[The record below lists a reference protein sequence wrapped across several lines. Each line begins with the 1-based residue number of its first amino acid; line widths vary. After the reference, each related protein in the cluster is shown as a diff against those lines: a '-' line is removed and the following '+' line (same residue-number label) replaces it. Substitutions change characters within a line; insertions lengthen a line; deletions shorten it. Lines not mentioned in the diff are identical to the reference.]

1 MKLTSK
7 SVKPAYD
14 IPAQKNIHV
23 TPDLES
29 VIPYGKWKDAVL
41 GDVQKADPNYYK
53 WLVNEGMISKWFL
66 YKDAQQKIKP
76 IDNTGNLRVGNRTYI
91 GLRVIEEHCKPSE
104 WL

>member
-7 SVKPAYD
+7 SVKPLYKETVV
-14 IPAQKNIHV
+14 QKHIE
-23 TPDLES
+23 PDFES

-41 GDVQKADPNYYK
+41 GDVQRADPNYYK

-91 GLRVIEEHCKPSE
+91 GLRVIEEHYKPSE